1 MSPETRDF
9 LATVRGAE
17 DPSSGDERR
26 VLAAFQ
32 ETIAASLT
40 SGATGSAPATKG
52 ILSGAGAGLK
62 VVVGALLAVSVGAA
76 LVAAAVSSRP
86 AEPRVAP
93 PSNRAPAL
101 DAPVRSSA
109 PAVPSTAAANNGAS
123 PGTRAAHPPNAP
135 KISRPATPSST
146 ASPSASLREELA
158 LLAGVQAALGRGDG
172 VDALRRLDGYA
183 TNDRQFVAE
192 RRAARIAALCLLG
205 RVPEARDLAAV
216 FFRENA
222 RSVQRTAV
230 EGSCAATETNPRR

>member
-40 SGATGSAPATKG
+40 GGATGSAAATKG
-52 ILSGAGAGLK
+52 ILSGAGSGLK

-76 LVAAAVSSRP
+76 LVAAAVSSGP
-86 AEPRVAP
+86 AEPKVAHA
-93 PSNRAPAL
+93 PSRAPAL
-101 DAPVRSSA
+101 DAPVHSSA
-109 PAVPSTAAANNGAS
+109 PAVPSTTAANNAS
-123 PGTRAAHPPNAP
+123 PGSRAAHPPNAP

-172 VDALRRLDGYA
+172 VDALRRLDGHA
-183 TNDRQFVAE
+183 TTDRQFVAE
-192 RRAARIAALCLLG
+192 RRAARVAALCLLG

-216 FFRENA
+216 FLRENA

-230 EGSCAATETNPRR
+230 ERSCAATKTNPPR